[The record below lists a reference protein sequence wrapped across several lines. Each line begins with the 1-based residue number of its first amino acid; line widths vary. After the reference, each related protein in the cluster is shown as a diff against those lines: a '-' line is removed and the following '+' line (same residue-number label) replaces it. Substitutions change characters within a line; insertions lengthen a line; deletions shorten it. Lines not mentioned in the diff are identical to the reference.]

1 MHTVREQSIEACNSN
16 MQSIIHIRE
25 AYTSIASNNL
35 NRTIKILTTLTVLIM
50 LPSLFYGM
58 YGMNIGLPFQGEAWA
73 FAGIIAFTL
82 IVNIIVIVVARRKR
96 IF

>member
-1 MHTVREQSIEACNSN
+1 

-58 YGMNIGLPFQGEAWA
+58 YGMNIDLPFQSSAWA
-73 FAGIIAFTL
+73 FAGLIIFTIL
-82 IVNIIVIVVARRKR
+82 VNILVVVVARRKR